1 MNDAIREKLSAYLDS
16 ALPDLE
22 RKTLEEELSRSE
34 EMRLELEALRAVS
47 TAVKGLPKEQL
58 PAGFMARLEA
68 RRAREDA
75 PPAREY
81 FILPP
86 SYRPL
91 AFALSTAVVAL
102 VVWDK
107 TRTPEELIVPRPG
120 WDSETVSVKSAA
132 EAPPSIDVSGQ
143 IAAAGGAVK
152 GLADEAAAPAEP
164 PEKKEDAGGAKPSTF
179 GKHISAPGK
188 PLEFQESDLAASRGL
203 AGGSSLSAPSA
214 PAAAAPAAVEP
225 PAEPAEGGGGGYL
238 ARSEEERSAIN
249 ERLYQGFE
257 EEKKRMGIAKIM
269 DKDAEEDKLSSGG
282 REFMA
287 LQASPEAASVGRARA
302 NVSAVRGAKAKAQGA
317 PAVKAIALKSAEAL
331 QAAWTAAAL
340 PGEPPAVSFPGQMAV
355 FLAGPA
361 GCGIVDVQNRKKFI
375 VVLYKSSGFDDPSAR
390 VRALPLSPKPVVVKL
405 AE

>member
-1 MNDAIREKLSAYLDS
+1 MNDAIREKLSAYLDG
-16 ALPDLE
+16 ALPDAE
-22 RKTLEEELSRSE
+22 RRAVEVEISRSE

-47 TAVKGLPKEQL
+47 ASVKGLPKEAL

-68 RRAREDA
+68 RRAREESA
-75 PPAREY
+75 PAREY

-107 TRTPEELIVPRPG
+107 TRTPEELIVPRAG
-120 WDSETVSVKSAA
+120 WDGEVVSVKSAA

-143 IAAAGGAVK
+143 VAALGGAGK
-152 GLADEAAAPAEP
+152 GLDESAAVSGELA
-164 PEKKEDAGGAKPSTF
+164 EKKEDAAKPSTF
-179 GKHISAPGK
+179 GKHMTAPGK
-188 PLEFQESDLAASRGL
+188 PLEFQESNIAGARGM
-203 AGGSSLSAPSA
+203 AGGSGLSALSAPSA

-225 PAEPAEGGGGGYL
+225 APAEGKDNAYL

-257 EEKKRMGIAKIM
+257 QEKKRMGIAKIM
-269 DKDAEEDKLSSGG
+269 DKDAEEDKLASGG

-287 LQASPEAASVGRARA
+287 LEATPEAARVDRGRAKIG
-302 NVSAVRGAKAKAQGA
+302 AVRGAKAKRQAA
-317 PAVKAIALKSAEAL
+317 PVVKALTLKSAEAL
-331 QAAWTAAAL
+331 QAAWAAAGL
-340 PGEPPAVSFPGQMAV
+340 PGEPPAVRFPEQMAV

-361 GCGIVDVQNRKKFI
+361 GCGIADVQNRKKFI
-375 VVLYKSSGFDDPSAR
+375 VILYKNEGFEDPASR
-390 VRALPLSPKPVVVKL
+390 VRAVTASPKPVVVKL